1 MCTTL
6 DQCFFNLHKTS
17 VRHFLSKVLPEEA
30 PRSTIES
37 SFEITNVLAYRFNE
51 DPNNY
56 RELVAAA
63 EFAKKEP
70 ELFEQLWNQE
80 EGKAND

>member
-6 DQCFFNLHKTS
+6 DQCFFNLHKAS

-30 PRSTIES
+30 PRSYIGGP
-37 SFEITNVLAYRFNE
+37 FEITNELAYRFNE

-56 RELVAAA
+56 RQLVAAA

-70 ELFEQLWNQE
+70 ELFKQLWDQE
-80 EGKAND
+80 ED